1 MPLLFAAACSNSD
14 NKSGSPDAAPTGSD
28 APAGST
34 FKVSGTATAQSIGA
48 STAAAYIKIAAYA
61 SSDETTP
68 VATTKA
74 DDKGNYTLELPV
86 GVPLDGYLKATSDT
100 TTAPTSGSYVDTYL
114 YPPVALAAD
123 FPNAAIN
130 MIPTSLF
137 PTLAALGHLSTG
149 QGVIALEVIESLSAA
164 SLTFV
169 EKAKVTSTPAP
180 ASYGY
185 STSATNSLPKLT
197 TAADD
202 QGTLVDG
209 RAFLFGYAPGS
220 VTLTATKDGVTFK
233 PTTLKVHADAF
244 TTTLISE

>member
-100 TTAPTSGSYVDTYL
+100 TTAQRRVRTWIRICIHPWRWRPTS
-114 YPPVALAAD
+114 
-123 FPNAAIN
+123 
-130 MIPTSLF
+130 PTRR
-137 PTLAALGHLSTG
+137 ST
-149 QGVIALEVIESLSAA
+149 
-164 SLTFV
+164 
-169 EKAKVTSTPAP
+169 
-180 ASYGY
+180 
-185 STSATNSLPKLT
+185 
-197 TAADD
+197 
-202 QGTLVDG
+202 
-209 RAFLFGYAPGS
+209 
-220 VTLTATKDGVTFK
+220 
-233 PTTLKVHADAF
+233 
-244 TTTLISE
+244 